1 MAKLARAAL
10 IQCKTESSYGVDPT
24 IAGTDALLVRSLTVN
39 PLESDTVSRDL
50 LRSYLGNSEQL
61 LALTRVSVQIEVEIA
76 GSGTGG
82 TASRIDSLLKA
93 CGMASTV
100 TGSAVTGSSQA
111 GAANTITLASGANAT
126 DDYYNGMQVTITSGT
141 GNNHKGLIVDYVG
154 STKVCSIKPITASFV
169 PSASSGYSIAA
180 NVGYVPV
187 SSSFGSVAI
196 QYNNDGIE
204 HKILGARG
212 SYSLSLAVGEMP
224 TIIFDLTGLYTEPTD
239 TSADTATYSAQ
250 ATPVLFKQGNTVAS
264 SFAGYDGAAIQSF
277 SVDMANEV
285 TARELVGTDKSVILT
300 NRAPSGEAV
309 IETPTIAAKNFFS
322 QATSDTLGLVS
333 LQHGVTAGN
342 IVSIL
347 CPTVDITNPSYSESD
362 GISMLNIGFTPVPS
376 AGNDEI
382 KLTFS

>member
-1 MAKLARAAL
+1 MALLERAAL
-10 IQCKTESSYGVDPT
+10 VQVKAESSYGVEPT
-24 IAGTDALLVRSLTVN
+24 IAGSDAMLARSLTVT

-50 LRSYLGNSEQL
+50 IRSWLGNSEQL
-61 LALTRVSVQIEVEIA
+61 LALTRVSVEMEVEIA

-100 TGSAVTGSSQA
+100 TSSAVTGSSQA
-111 GAANTITLASGANAT
+111 GSSGSITLASGANAT
-126 DDYYNGMQVTITSGT
+126 DDYYNGMQITITSGT
-141 GNNHKGLIVDYVG
+141 GNTHKGLIVDYVG
-154 STKVCSIKPITASFV
+154 STKVATVKPITATFV
-169 PSASSGYSIAA
+169 PGASSGYSIAA

-187 SSSFGSVAI
+187 SSNFASVAI
-196 QYNNDGIE
+196 QYNLDGIE

-212 SYSLSLAVGEMP
+212 SYSLSLAVGEVPSITFSM
-224 TIIFDLTGLYTEPTD
+224 TGLYTEPTD
-239 TSADTATYSAQ
+239 TTADTAAYSLQ

-285 TARELVGTDKSVILT
+285 IARELVGADKSVILT
-300 NRAPSGEAV
+300 NRQPTGEAV

-322 QATSDTLGLVS
+322 QATSDTTGLVS
-333 LQHGVTAGN
+333 MQHGTTAGN

-347 CPTVDITNPSYSESD
+347 CPTVDITNPSYSSSD
-362 GISMLNIGFTPVPS
+362 GISMLNIPFTPVPNT
-376 AGNDEI
+376 GNDEI
-382 KLTFS
+382 KLVFS